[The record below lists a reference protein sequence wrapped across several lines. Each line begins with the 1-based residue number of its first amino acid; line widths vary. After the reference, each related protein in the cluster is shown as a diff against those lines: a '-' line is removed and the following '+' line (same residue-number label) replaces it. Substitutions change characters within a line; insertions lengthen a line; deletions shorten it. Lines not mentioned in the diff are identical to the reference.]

1 MNKSDNLEKEKKVI
15 PVLSDKE
22 TISNYQPKDLK
33 QYFHSDLGHFICTWL
48 FCSLDDNK
56 LSYKYNP
63 KAVIEARCLDTD
75 LNSKLCKAKLVS
87 QK

>member
-48 FCSLDDNK
+48 FCSSDRNQ
-56 LSYKYNP
+56 LSYKYDS
-63 KAVIEARCLDTD
+63 KAAIKAQSLDTD
-75 LNSKLCKAKLVS
+75 LNSKLCKANLVS

>member
-56 LSYKYNP
+56 LSYKYNS
-63 KAVIEARCLDTD
+63 KAIVDARCAVDD
-75 LNSKLCKAKLVS
+75 LNSALYTPNLVS